1 MNTNCFSPFIF
12 LYFLRESDSTGTC
25 NSDTLPVVRMC
36 MGGAAIGQSILMD
49 FTDADLY
56 NFPTCACDVIINGG
70 NALSFSQIYAPGYI
84 QCGTSITIKDNTGD
98 IRYIVN
104 CSGQTMVNNLKKGDN
119 IEVILK
125 RHFNDADAKYCYRL
139 DISGTKSPS
148 IQVSCQKH
156 TTSTTTT
163 TTTTTTVATT
173 DGKLT
178 TGLTSS
184 EYNISDNTSAY
195 RHNQDK
201 LHENCQQTTVVIL
214 ASLFGVCLIYCVA
227 ITIYIIRRGQPKPA
241 VDGCIDRHQDGD
253 DIYEEIRPT
262 YISPNNIPIYNPS
275 TRPLPNPNTSQ
286 TKLRKT
292 PLPSHT
298 NNTYDRAEEK
308 IGQTIYVNHRF

>member
-1 MNTNCFSPFIF
+1 
-12 LYFLRESDSTGTC
+12 
-25 NSDTLPVVRMC
+25 
-36 MGGAAIGQSILMD
+36 MD

-70 NALSFSQIYAPGYI
+70 NTLSFSQIYAPGYI

-104 CSGQTMVNNLKKGDN
+104 CSGQTMVNNLKKGDT

-163 TTTTTTVATT
+163 TTTVTTTEN
-173 DGKLT
+173 KLT
-178 TGLTSS
+178 TGSL
-184 EYNISDNTSAY
+184 EYNTSDNTTAY
-195 RHNQDK
+195 RHNQDM
-201 LHENCQQTTVVIL
+201 LNENCQQQTTVVVL
-214 ASLFGVCLIYCVA
+214 ASLFGVCLIYSVA
-227 ITIYIIRRGQPKPA
+227 ITIYIIRRGKPKPV
-241 VDGCIDRHQDGD
+241 VDECIDRHRDGD
-253 DIYEEIRPT
+253 DIYEEIRPS
-262 YISPNNIPIYNPS
+262 YIAPHNIPIYNPS

-292 PLPSHT
+292 PLPSHM

-308 IGQTIYVNHRF
+308 IGQTIYVNQRF